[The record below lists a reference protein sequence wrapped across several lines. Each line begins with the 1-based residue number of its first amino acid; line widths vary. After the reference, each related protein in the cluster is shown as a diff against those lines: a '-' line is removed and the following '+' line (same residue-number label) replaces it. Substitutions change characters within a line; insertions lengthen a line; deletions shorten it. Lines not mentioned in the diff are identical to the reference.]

1 MKIVEVLAVGRKRQ
15 LFGLCLTLI
24 LSCTAFAQTDKAKEK
39 SATPAPAAPN
49 AQPQR
54 VSRLPLSERKSVT
67 LADLNVEILA
77 DNRVI
82 AMMAALNAA
91 GFDFEPG
98 NRQLSGLRQ
107 QLRTDLQTINPTLAR
122 RLREYFISHSAK
134 ISGGRTDASAVAPYL
149 SLALTMT
156 APPTFSID
164 SAIEKL
170 PEDVRE
176 ITDFA
181 LLLEEFYRET
191 KFSALM
197 PKYAQAYAAAAK
209 TYPNAAASAV
219 ANVIQ
224 YLHTDPILE
233 LPPLYKQRVAIN
245 NKQVPEAAL
254 RAANRIRRFV
264 IMPDLLNSSNAV
276 NLRVIQDTYY
286 VFLGPSVDA
295 HAAVRRSF
303 LRFVLDPIV
312 EKQVQEVRDIGPD
325 LRKLAEAR
333 GDKLAPEYK
342 NSNAFFQIADSL
354 MRAVDARLDSLEA
367 IILQKFADDKSFI
380 KALENE
386 NERAIYDLSFAYE
399 RGAVLV
405 YHFYEQMKQA
415 EDAGIDVRQY
425 LSSML
430 QNIKFDQEAARLT
443 DNAQR
448 IERYKVVREAAVK
461 NAPNLSASISNADQS
476 IIAKLDQADQLVR
489 MQQFNDARTI
499 LRGVLQE
506 SPNNARA
513 YYGLAEIGSK
523 IAVKIEDQSKRDE
536 ELYASVQ
543 YYKDAAT
550 NASQD
555 TEKWL
560 IQRSYVAAA
569 KILEFLDQPGDAD
582 AAYELAIKM
591 GDIPNGAYQD
601 AVKAVKAKQEQKK
614 PE

>member
-1 MKIVEVLAVGRKRQ
+1 MKIVEVLAVGSKRQ
-15 LFGLCLTLI
+15 LFALCLVLI
-24 LSCTAFAQTDKAKEK
+24 FSSAAFAQTDKPKEK
-39 SATPAPAAPN
+39 SPAPAPTASSP
-49 AQPQR
+49 AQRPS
-54 VSRLPLSERKSVT
+54 SRLSLGERQSVT

-107 QLRTDLQTINPTLAR
+107 QLRTDLQTINPSLAR
-122 RLREYFISHSAK
+122 RLRDYFISHSAK

-164 SAIEKL
+164 SAVEKL

-191 KFSALM
+191 KFSTLM

-209 TYPNAAASAV
+209 TYPTGAASAV

-233 LPPLYKQRVAIN
+233 LPPLYKQRVSVN
-245 NKQVPEAAL
+245 NKLPETSL
-254 RAANRIRRFV
+254 KSANRIRRFV
-264 IMPDLLNSSNAV
+264 ILPDLLNSSNAV

-286 VFLGPSVDA
+286 VFLGSSVDA
-295 HAAVRRSF
+295 HTAVRRSF

-354 MRAVDARLDSLEA
+354 MRAVDTRLDSLEA
-367 IILQKFADDKSFI
+367 IIVQKFADDKAFI
-380 KALENE
+380 KALEDE
-386 NERAIYDLSFAYE
+386 NERAIYELSFAYE

-430 QNIKFDQEAARLT
+430 QNIKFDQETARLT

-448 IERYKVVREAAVK
+448 IERYKVAREAAAK
-461 NAPNLSASISNADQS
+461 NAPNLSTSISNADKG

-550 NASQD
+550 NASQE

-582 AAYELAIKM
+582 AAYDLAIKM

-601 AVKAVKAKQEQKK
+601 AVKAVKTKQEQKK